1 MLLVRG
7 LSQQKNNHLTS
18 SFAAMDETAFWQ
30 SWEAVYTHRRGMNLH
45 CLKGMTYLEV
55 INDEYDDFTLSLD
68 EVECVVRSRDG
79 QRERLSPDFLL
90 QKIDLVISGTEI
102 TRDAVGVSYNV
113 YSAEIIIQLG
123 IELDYIELEYGSDT
137 EANDYALR
145 ISLCHRNPPT

>member
-1 MLLVRG
+1 
-7 LSQQKNNHLTS
+7 
-18 SFAAMDETAFWQ
+18 
-30 SWEAVYTHRRGMNLH
+30 MNLH

-68 EVECVVRSRDG
+68 EVECVVRNKDG

>member
-1 MLLVRG
+1 
-7 LSQQKNNHLTS
+7 
-18 SFAAMDETAFWQ
+18 
-30 SWEAVYTHRRGMNLH
+30 MNLH

-68 EVECVVRSRDG
+68 EVECVVRNKDG

-90 QKIDLVISGTEI
+90 QKVDKDICGTEI

>member
-1 MLLVRG
+1 
-7 LSQQKNNHLTS
+7 
-18 SFAAMDETAFWQ
+18 
-30 SWEAVYTHRRGMNLH
+30 MNLH

-55 INDEYDDFTLSLD
+55 INDRYSDFTLSLD
-68 EVECVVRSRDG
+68 EVECVVCSRDG

-137 EANDYALR
+137 EANDYR
-145 ISLCHRNPPT
+145 MSMSLCYRNPPT

>member
-1 MLLVRG
+1 
-7 LSQQKNNHLTS
+7 
-18 SFAAMDETAFWQ
+18 MDETAFWQ

>member
-1 MLLVRG
+1 MG
-7 LSQQKNNHLTS
+7 SKIIHLTS

-30 SWEAVYTHRRGMNLH
+30 SWEAVYTHRRGMNLGD
-45 CLKGMTYLEV
+45 LRGMTYLEV

-68 EVECVVRSRDG
+68 EVECVVRNKDGSR
-79 QRERLSPDFLL
+79 EKISTEFLS

-113 YSAEIIIQLG
+113 YSAETIISLW

-145 ISLCHRNPPT
+145 MSLCYRNPPT

>member
-1 MLLVRG
+1 
-7 LSQQKNNHLTS
+7 
-18 SFAAMDETAFWQ
+18 MDETAFWQ

-68 EVECVVRSRDG
+68 EVECVVRNKDG

>member
-1 MLLVRG
+1 VGGSYL
-7 LSQQKNNHLTS
+7 NHLTS

-68 EVECVVRSRDG
+68 EVECVVRNKDG

>member
-1 MLLVRG
+1 M
-7 LSQQKNNHLTS
+7 K
-18 SFAAMDETAFWQ
+18 
-30 SWEAVYTHRRGMNLH
+30 NLH

-55 INDEYDDFTLSLD
+55 INDEFDFTLSLD
-68 EVECVVRSRDG
+68 EVECVVRNKDGSR
-79 QRERLSPDFLL
+79 EKISTEFLS

-113 YSAEIIIQLG
+113 YSAETIISLW

-145 ISLCHRNPPT
+145 MSLCYRNPPT

>member
-1 MLLVRG
+1 VGGSYL
-7 LSQQKNNHLTS
+7 NHLTS
-18 SFAAMDETAFWQ
+18 SFAAMDETAFWAVVG
-30 SWEAVYTHRRGMNLH
+30 AVYTHRRGMNLH

-68 EVECVVRSRDG
+68 EVECVVRNKDG

-137 EANDYALR
+137 EANDYR
-145 ISLCHRNPPT
+145 MSMSLCYRNPPT

>member
-1 MLLVRG
+1 
-7 LSQQKNNHLTS
+7 
-18 SFAAMDETAFWQ
+18 
-30 SWEAVYTHRRGMNLH
+30 
-45 CLKGMTYLEV
+45 MTYLEV

-68 EVECVVRSRDG
+68 EVECVVRNKDG

>member
-1 MLLVRG
+1 MLLVHG

-18 SFAAMDETAFWQ
+18 LLAAVDETAFWQ
-30 SWEAVYTHRRGMNLH
+30 SWEAVYTHRRGMNLGD
-45 CLKGMTYLEV
+45 LRGMTYLEV
-55 INDEYDDFTLSLD
+55 INDRYSDFTLSLD
-68 EVECVVRSRDG
+68 EVECVVQNKDG

-113 YSAEIIIQLG
+113 YSAETIISLW
-123 IELDYIELEYGSDT
+123 IELDYVELEYGSDT

-145 ISLCHRNPPT
+145 MSLCYRNPPT